1 MANKSLLEAGKPRIA
16 IFGASGAIGSGLVD
30 WFAARDWD
38 VIAIVRQPATGAAER
53 KHVSVVQWNPL
64 TEASV
69 PAAVEH
75 LDAVV
80 WAQGDNCVDN
90 IRDLDYLRHL
100 RMYEA
105 NVGHILVSL
114 HALLGA
120 GALARG
126 GARLCVIS
134 SIWQNIARQNK
145 LSYCVTKSAL
155 QGLVRSVSLDLAD
168 DGHVI
173 NAVLP
178 GALDTPMTRANLSAE
193 QIARLEG
200 ATPGSRL
207 ATVDDVAAV
216 VEFCCAPGHR
226 AITGQFL
233 TVDKGFT
240 HARIV

>member
-1 MANKSLLEAGKPRIA
+1 MAVVTTARPRIA
-16 IFGASGAIGSGLVD
+16 IFGASGAIGSGLVE
-30 WFAARDWD
+30 WFADREWD
-38 VIAIVRQPATGAAER
+38 VTAIVRRVASGSVAHER
-53 KHVSVVQWNPL
+53 VTTLVWDPL
-64 TEASV
+64 GSESV
-69 PAAVEH
+69 PASLRQ

-80 WAQGDNCVDN
+80 WAQGDNCTDN
-90 IRDLDYLRHL
+90 IANLDYERHM

-105 NVGHILVSL
+105 NVGHVLVSL
-114 HALLGA
+114 NALLGA
-120 GALARG
+120 GALASG

-145 LSYCVTKSAL
+145 LSYCVTKAAL

-178 GALDTPMTRANLSAE
+178 GALDTPMTRANLSAD
-193 QIARLEG
+193 QIGRLEA

-207 ATVDDVAAV
+207 AGVCDVAAV
-216 VEFCCAPGHR
+216 VEFCCSPAHR
-226 AITGQFL
+226 SITGQFL

>member
-1 MANKSLLEAGKPRIA
+1 MVVATTARPRIA
-16 IFGASGAIGSGLVD
+16 IFGATGAIGSGLVE
-30 WFAARDWD
+30 WFADREWD
-38 VIAIVRQPATGAAER
+38 VTAIVRQVTTATVAREQ
-53 KHVSVVQWNPL
+53 VTVVVWNPL
-64 TEASV
+64 ANETV
-69 PAAVEH
+69 PASLDL

-80 WAQGDNCVDN
+80 WAQGDNCTDN
-90 IRDLDYLRHL
+90 ITDFDYTRHM

-105 NVGHILVSL
+105 NVGHVLVSL
-114 HALLGA
+114 NALLGA
-120 GALARG
+120 GALVSG
-126 GARLCVIS
+126 GARLCIIS
-134 SIWQNIARQNK
+134 SIWQSIARQNK

-193 QIARLEG
+193 QIGRLEA

-207 ATVDDVAAV
+207 AGVADVAAV
-216 VEFCCAPGHR
+216 VEFCCSPAHR
-226 AITGQFL
+226 SITGQFL

>member
-1 MANKSLLEAGKPRIA
+1 MAGATTARPRIA
-16 IFGASGAIGSGLVD
+16 IFGASGAIGSGLVE
-30 WFAARDWD
+30 WFAVREWD
-38 VIAIVRQPATGAAER
+38 VTAIVRQVTAATVTREQ
-53 KHVSVVQWNPL
+53 VTTLTWDPL
-64 TEASV
+64 ANESV
-69 PAAVEH
+69 PAS
-75 LDAVV
+75 LSQLNAVV
-80 WAQGDNCVDN
+80 WAQGDNCTDN
-90 IRDLDYLRHL
+90 IANLDYARHI

-105 NVGHILVSL
+105 NVGHVLISL
-114 HALLGA
+114 NALLRA
-120 GALARG
+120 GVLVRS

-155 QGLVRSVSLDLAD
+155 QGLVRSVSLDLANE
-168 DGHVI
+168 GHTI

-193 QIARLEG
+193 QIGRLEA

-207 ATVDDVAAV
+207 AGIADVAAV
-216 VEFCCAPGHR
+216 VEFCCSSGHQS
-226 AITGQFL
+226 ITGQFL

>member
-1 MANKSLLEAGKPRIA
+1 MVVATTARPHIA
-16 IFGASGAIGSGLVD
+16 IFGASGAIGSGLVE
-30 WFAARDWD
+30 WFAAREWD
-38 VIAIVRQPATGAAER
+38 VTAIVRQATSATAAHER
-53 KHVSVVQWNPL
+53 VTAVVWDPL
-64 TEASV
+64 ASESV
-69 PAAVEH
+69 PASLGQ

-80 WAQGDNCVDN
+80 WAQGDNCTDN
-90 IRDLDYLRHL
+90 IADLDYERHM

-105 NVGHILVSL
+105 NVGHVLVSL
-114 HALLGA
+114 NALLGA
-120 GALARG
+120 GALVDG

-145 LSYCVTKSAL
+145 LSYCVTKAAL

-168 DGHVI
+168 KGHVI

-193 QIARLEG
+193 QIGRLEA

-207 ATVDDVAAV
+207 AGVADVAAT
-216 VEFCCAPGHR
+216 VEFCCSLAHR
-226 AITGQFL
+226 SITGQFL

>member
-1 MANKSLLEAGKPRIA
+1 MVFATTARPRIA
-16 IFGASGAIGSGLVD
+16 IFGATGAIGSGLVE
-30 WFAARDWD
+30 WFADREWD
-38 VIAIVRQPATGAAER
+38 VIAIVRQVTAATVAREQ
-53 KHVSVVQWNPL
+53 VTIVVWNPL
-64 TEASV
+64 ANETV
-69 PAAVEH
+69 PASLDQ
-75 LDAVV
+75 LDAVI
-80 WAQGDNCVDN
+80 WAQGDNCTDN
-90 IRDLDYLRHL
+90 ITDLDYTRHM

-105 NVGHILVSL
+105 NVGHVLVSL
-114 HALLGA
+114 NALLGA
-120 GALARG
+120 GALVSG
-126 GARLCVIS
+126 GARLCIIS

-145 LSYCVTKSAL
+145 LSYCITKSAL

-193 QIARLEG
+193 QIGRLEA

-207 ATVDDVAAV
+207 AGVADVAAV
-216 VEFCCAPGHR
+216 VEFCCSPAHR
-226 AITGQFL
+226 SITGQFL

>member
-1 MANKSLLEAGKPRIA
+1 MPEIDKPRIA

-30 WFAARDWD
+30 WFAAREWN
-38 VIAIVRQPATGAAER
+38 VIAIIRQPATRVHGR
-53 KHVSVVQWNPL
+53 KNVNVAQWNPL
-64 TEASV
+64 ANEPL
-69 PAAVEH
+69 PAAVER

-80 WAQGDNCVDN
+80 WAQGDNCTDN
-90 IRDLDYLRHL
+90 INDLDYSRHL
-100 RMYEA
+100 NMYEA

-120 GALARG
+120 GALSSG

-207 ATVDDVAAV
+207 ASVEDVAAV

>member
-1 MANKSLLEAGKPRIA
+1 MVVATTARPRIA
-16 IFGASGAIGSGLVD
+16 IFGASGAIGSGLVQ
-30 WFAARDWD
+30 WFANLEWD
-38 VIAIVRQPATGAAER
+38 VVAIVRRVTSGTVEHEQVTTL
-53 KHVSVVQWNPL
+53 VWNPL
-64 TEASV
+64 ANEPV
-69 PAAVEH
+69 PALLGQ

-80 WAQGDNCVDN
+80 WAQGDNCTDN
-90 IRDLDYLRHL
+90 VADLDYERHI

-105 NVGHILVSL
+105 NVGHVLVSL
-114 HALLGA
+114 NALLGA
-120 GALARG
+120 GALVSS

-145 LSYCVTKSAL
+145 LSYCVTKAAL

-168 DGHVI
+168 EGHVI

-178 GALDTPMTRANLSAE
+178 GALDTPMTRANLSIE
-193 QIARLEG
+193 QIGRLEA

-207 ATVDDVAAV
+207 AGIADVAAV
-216 VEFCCAPGHR
+216 VEFCCSPVHR
-226 AITGQFL
+226 SITGQFL

>member
-1 MANKSLLEAGKPRIA
+1 MVVANTARPRIA
-16 IFGASGAIGSGLVD
+16 IFGASGAIGSGLVE
-30 WFAARDWD
+30 WFAAREWD
-38 VIAIVRQPATGAAER
+38 VTAIVRQLTTATVAREQ
-53 KHVSVVQWNPL
+53 VTTVVWNPL
-64 TEASV
+64 ADESV
-69 PAAVEH
+69 PASLGQ

-80 WAQGDNCVDN
+80 WAQGDNCTDN
-90 IRDLDYLRHL
+90 IADLDYKRHM

-105 NVGHILVSL
+105 NVGHVLVSL
-114 HALLGA
+114 NALLGA
-120 GALARG
+120 GALVSH

-155 QGLVRSVSLDLAD
+155 QGLVRSVSLDLAEE
-168 DGHVI
+168 GHVI

-193 QIARLEG
+193 QIGRLEA

-207 ATVDDVAAV
+207 AGVADVAAV
-216 VEFCCAPGHR
+216 VEFCCSPAHR
-226 AITGQFL
+226 SITGQFL

>member
-1 MANKSLLEAGKPRIA
+1 MVSATTTRPRLG
-16 IFGASGAIGSGLVD
+16 IFGASGAIGSGLVE
-30 WFAARDWD
+30 WFALRGWD
-38 VIAIVRQPATGAAER
+38 VVSIVRNAASARPEFDATR
-53 KHVSVVQWNPL
+53 TVVWNPL
-64 TEASV
+64 VDPSV
-69 PAAVEH
+69 PAALGV

-80 WAQGDNCVDN
+80 WAQGDNCTDS
-90 IRDLDYLRHL
+90 ITDLDYSRHM

-105 NVGHILVSL
+105 NVGHVLVSL
-114 HALLGA
+114 NALLDA
-120 GALARG
+120 GSLAEG

-145 LSYCVTKSAL
+145 LSYCVTKAAL
-155 QGLVRSVSLDLAD
+155 QGLVRSVSLDLASQ
-168 DGHVI
+168 GHVI

-193 QIARLEG
+193 QIARLEA

-207 ATVDDVAAV
+207 AGVEDVAAV
-216 VEFCCAPGHR
+216 VEFCCSPAHR
-226 AITGQFL
+226 GITGQFL

>member
-1 MANKSLLEAGKPRIA
+1 MVVATAARPHIA
-16 IFGASGAIGSGLVD
+16 IFGASGAIGSGLVE
-30 WFAARDWD
+30 WFAARKWD
-38 VIAIVRQPATGAAER
+38 VTAIVRQVTSATVAHER
-53 KHVSVVQWNPL
+53 VTTVVWDPL
-64 TEASV
+64 SNESV
-69 PAAVEH
+69 PASLGQ

-80 WAQGDNCVDN
+80 WAQGDNCTDN
-90 IRDLDYLRHL
+90 IADLDYERHM

-105 NVGHILVSL
+105 NVGHVLVSL
-114 HALLGA
+114 NALLGA
-120 GALARG
+120 GALAAG

-145 LSYCVTKSAL
+145 LSYCVTKAAL

-168 DGHVI
+168 KGHVI

-193 QIARLEG
+193 QIGRLEA

-207 ATVDDVAAV
+207 AGVADVAAT
-216 VEFCCAPGHR
+216 VEFCCSLAHR
-226 AITGQFL
+226 SITGQFL

>member
-1 MANKSLLEAGKPRIA
+1 
-16 IFGASGAIGSGLVD
+16 
-30 WFAARDWD
+30 
-38 VIAIVRQPATGAAER
+38 
-53 KHVSVVQWNPL
+53 
-64 TEASV
+64 
-69 PAAVEH
+69 
-75 LDAVV
+75 
-80 WAQGDNCVDN
+80 
-90 IRDLDYLRHL
+90 
-100 RMYEA
+100 
-105 NVGHILVSL
+105 VSL
-114 HALLGA
+114 NALLSA
-120 GALARG
+120 GALAEG

-145 LSYCVTKSAL
+145 LSYCVTKAAL
-155 QGLVRSVSLDLAD
+155 QGLVRSVSLDLAA

-193 QIARLEG
+193 QIGRLEA

-207 ATVDDVAAV
+207 AGVADVAAV
-216 VEFCCAPGHR
+216 VEFCCSPAHS